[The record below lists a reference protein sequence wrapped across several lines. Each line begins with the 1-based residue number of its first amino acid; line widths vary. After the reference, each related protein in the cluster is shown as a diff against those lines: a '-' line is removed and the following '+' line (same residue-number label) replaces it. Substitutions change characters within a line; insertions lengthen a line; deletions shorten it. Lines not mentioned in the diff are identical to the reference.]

1 MPSPLNHATVIPGP
15 WPASSPASGAQPGRS
30 TAAIASGPGP
40 SPGVEATTPR
50 PASARTQERRKDAPP
65 TAPEL
70 LRAGLTPPQL
80 VTLEAME
87 IFRWRLAFV
96 RRPLF
101 QAPIPVLFDQDN
113 TRHVVIR
120 EDGTLDEQ
128 PMLKLRG

>member
-1 MPSPLNHATVIPGP
+1 MSRHHNHATVIDGP
-15 WPASSPASGAQPGRS
+15 WQAAAPAAKPVTR
-30 TAAIASGPGP
+30 
-40 SPGVEATTPR
+40 
-50 PASARTQERRKDAPP
+50 ERRKRATP
-65 TAPEL
+65 AESEA
-70 LRAGLTPPQL
+70 LREGLTPEQL

-101 QAPIPVLFDQDN
+101 QAPIPVLFDKDE

-128 PMLKLRG
+128 PTLRLRS